1 MHLAGV
7 RVWGVGGKCRCIGN
21 EGQVWDGG
29 DGWGRVDF
37 GDVVVRLFDGYSL
50 FWLGLVA
57 EACGGIIW
65 SHSLLALV
73 YKFKG
78 FRLK

>member
-1 MHLAGV
+1 MDVL
-7 RVWGVGGKCRCIGN
+7 GG
-21 EGQVWDGG
+21 EGEVWDGG

-37 GDVVVRLFDGYSL
+37 GDVFIRFSGGYSL
-50 FWLGLVA
+50 VWLGLGV
-57 EACGGIIW
+57 EVGGGLSW

-78 FRLK
+78 FGLE